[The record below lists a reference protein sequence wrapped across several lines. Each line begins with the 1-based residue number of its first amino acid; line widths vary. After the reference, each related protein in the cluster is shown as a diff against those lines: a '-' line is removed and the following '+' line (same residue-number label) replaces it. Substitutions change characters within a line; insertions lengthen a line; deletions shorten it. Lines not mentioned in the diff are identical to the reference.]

1 MNSSIDLLLLI
12 VAYHPKQQEVDKLG
26 ECLAQLP
33 ENIRYAIV
41 ANDYQPGEP
50 INQLSDNSLKFI
62 RSHSNLGYGKAVNL
76 LANSFSS
83 LPPYIAVLNTDL
95 SWSPETFPITIK
107 WLSHNKDVCLAV
119 PQIVNSKGN
128 IEKLCKRN
136 PTFLGLFS
144 RRFLPEYIKPKWL
157 KKYDAWYC
165 MDDYDYFSL
174 FDSSYLSGCCMIMD
188 SSVFINSGGFDERF
202 FLYLEDADLTRRFSS
217 FGRCVHFPY
226 THVTHN
232 WGRGNH
238 TDIWLSIVN
247 IISAFKYFLK
257 WGLKLW

>member
-12 VAYHPKQQEVDKLG
+12 VAYHPKQQEVDELG
-26 ECLAQLP
+26 QCLAQLP

-62 RSHSNLGYGKAVNL
+62 RSHSNLGYGKAANL
-76 LANSFSS
+76 LVNSFSF
-83 LPPYIAVLNTDL
+83 LQPYIAVLNTDL
-95 SWSPETFPITIK
+95 SWSPETFPVTIK
-107 WLSHNKDVCLAV
+107 WLFHNRDVCLAV
-119 PQIVNSKGN
+119 PQIVNPNGN

-136 PTFLGLFS
+136 PTLLGLFS

-165 MDDYDYFSL
+165 MDDYDYSSIFE
-174 FDSSYLSGCCMIMD
+174 SSYLSGCCMIID
-188 SSVFINSGGFDERF
+188 SSAFINSGGFDERY
-202 FLYLEDADLTRRFSS
+202 FLYLEDADLTRRLSC
-217 FGRCVHFPY
+217 FGRCVHFPFAN
-226 THVTHN
+226 VTHN

-247 IISAFKYFLK
+247 IMSAFKYFLK
-257 WGLKLW
+257 WGLKLC